1 MATTLYLIA
10 SKVID
15 FPAKQ
20 AERVAHS
27 YIGKRNHLLQDIE
40 TQLTHSIEQLEQY
53 RLSIPAAYI
62 RRFARLASL
71 EVVIGDPGVT
81 HLVYCSRCGKGTGS
95 LEDTGMERHGKRFW
109 YCKNCKLPAK
119 QCAICREGVKGLWM
133 GCGKCRHGGH
143 QACMRTFYRTCPY
156 PTPTY
161 SVVGGETDRR
171 EVEKPLTIPAGDM
184 ADHGL
189 STTPSHE
196 ARDHLPLYGY
206 GSSHDSSTG
215 LADRARGSSETAR
228 SGDEKREAGLGWT
241 SCPRGCGCKCR
252 VVPIHR
258 ESEDR

>member
-1 MATTLYLIA
+1 MATTLFLIA

-27 YIGKRNHLLQDIE
+27 YIGKCIRSTHFIGPWLK
-40 TQLTHSIEQLEQY
+40 HSIEQLEQY

-62 RRFARLASL
+62 RRFARVSSL

-81 HLVYCSRCGKGTGS
+81 HLAYCSRCGKGTGS

-143 QACMRTFYRTCPY
+143 QACMRTFYRTSPY
-156 PTPTY
+156 PPPTY
-161 SVVGGETDRR
+161 PAAGCDT
-171 EVEKPLTIPAGDM
+171 EK
-184 ADHGL
+184 
-189 STTPSHE
+189 S
-196 ARDHLPLYGY
+196 
-206 GSSHDSSTG
+206 
-215 LADRARGSSETAR
+215 
-228 SGDEKREAGLGWT
+228 
-241 SCPRGCGCKCR
+241 
-252 VVPIHR
+252 
-258 ESEDR
+258 